1 MQSQPA
7 QQFSSQPRATEFPA
21 AFHAHALHIDFHPF
35 GFRAGEQTRLITR
48 LLLRAAFHSQT
59 APLVHY
65 SQPRDHALP
74 GTSIGSVTLH
84 QRPIGVTFAILAPI
98 ATSQIHTAM
107 LRIEE
112 TKSIGLVVTT
122 RAFRAKTLDLSNTP
136 TQPKALAP
144 LPGK

>member
-1 MQSQPA
+1 
-7 QQFSSQPRATEFPA
+7 
-21 AFHAHALHIDFHPF
+21 
-35 GFRAGEQTRLITR
+35 LISGV
-48 LLLRAAFHSQT
+48 LLGAAFHSQT
-59 APLVHY
+59 APLVHH

-74 GTSIGSVTLH
+74 GASSGSVTLH

-112 TKSIGLVVTT
+112 TKSRGLVVTT
-122 RAFRAKTLDLSNTP
+122 RAFHAKTVELSNTP
-136 TQPKALAP
+136 TQTKALAP